1 MERSQYICNYEYY
14 TGIDAGEGGALFNLW
29 HELLTLEA
37 KLIESIDCRG

>member
-29 HELLTLEA
+29 HELVGA
-37 KLIESIDCRG
+37 DPRIQVN